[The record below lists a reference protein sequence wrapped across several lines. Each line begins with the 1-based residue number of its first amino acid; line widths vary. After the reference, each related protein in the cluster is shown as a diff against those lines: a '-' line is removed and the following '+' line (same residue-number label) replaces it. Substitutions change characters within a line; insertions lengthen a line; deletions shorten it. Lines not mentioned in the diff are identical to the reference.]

1 MSRLFDVVRELSGQ
15 NANITVS
22 RPYISLFKGNYNH
35 AAVLSQLV
43 FWSSTKA
50 KGAWFYKSNEELAA
64 ELAMSI
70 DQIRNSV
77 RQIKAK
83 LGSAITT
90 KVKKANGVPTTHYS
104 IDGDALVDLLF
115 PSSEPFSQK
124 DSVDI
129 PNRVGT
135 STEPKWENPQNLG
148 NGISTDSSNRSKP
161 DPDKQILPP
170 NPPQGESSKKL
181 KSASKGKPQ
190 KIPVPDLDFSVMGEI
205 TPEQIQMIL
214 SIRKSK
220 RANVTQNVLNQLA
233 KQFGIA
239 ARSNGLS
246 LQECLDEWEYR
257 GWQAFKA
264 EWLSKPGKGLS
275 LSELNDDTS
284 WIDGMDLD
292 ELGFN
297 GV

>member
-1 MSRLFDVVRELSGQ
+1 MAIIRAERPEANYTVVSNVVFERNQLSFQ
-15 NANITVS
+15 
-22 RPYISLFKGNYNH
+22 
-35 AAVLSQLV
+35 
-43 FWSSTKA
+43 
-50 KGAWFYKSNEELAA
+50 
-64 ELAMSI
+64 
-70 DQIRNSV
+70 
-77 RQIKAK
+77 
-83 LGSAITT
+83 AI
-90 KVKKANGVPTTHYS
+90 GMLCY
-104 IDGDALVDLLF
+104 LL
-115 PSSEPFSQK
+115 
-124 DSVDI
+124 
-129 PNRVGT
+129 
-135 STEPKWENPQNLG
+135 
-148 NGISTDSSNRSKP
+148 SKP
-161 DPDKQILPP
+161 DNWQVSPTELARVTNGTAKKTGVNGVYTILKELITGRFIVRKKHGTGKIDYFVYDCPV
-170 NPPQGESSKKL
+170 NEDESSNPNDGNPDEANPYMDTPDDGKPNEANHHEDTPNDGNPDEANPDEAFRKQVSNKDLVSNKL
-181 KSASKGKPQ
+181 KDLIPPKNFPEPAPKSKSK
-190 KIPVPDLDFSVMGEI
+190 KIPVPDLDFSVFGEI

-214 SIRKSK
+214 CIRKSK

-264 EWLSKPGKGLS
+264 EWLSKPGNGMGLS